1 MANRLDTP
9 HYDDTSHKFT
19 LAVIIVNYNVKY
31 FVEQCLLSLQK
42 AMNGINGEVYVV
54 DNASTDGSVEYLIPR
69 FPNVH
74 FIESSENVGFA
85 RANNMAIRQSDSK
98 YVLLINPDTFVAEET
113 LRQVLEFMEANPEA
127 GGAGVKMHNTDGTLA
142 MESRRGLPTPLTAFY
157 KMCGLCARFPKSKTF
172 GRYYMGYL
180 SWDKP
185 EKIEVMSGA
194 FTMLR
199 RKALMKAGLLDE
211 DFFMYGEDIDL
222 SYRLIKSGYSNWY
235 LPHPILHYKG
245 ESTHKS
251 SFRYVHVFYQAMLI
265 FFRKHYGHLSFFVTL
280 PIKIAIYFRSFI
292 ALIQMLTD
300 KVRQSLGFVSSKS
313 KTERFLFVGSE
324 EVLSQCSAIVRRK
337 GLDAS
342 FITKDLDSLYADL
355 VKNNIRDN
363 LTLVFDT
370 QMFAYGEILSFMHSL
385 KSMKIQLGTYNPS
398 TKVIITHKQIYK

>member
-1 MANRLDTP
+1 
-9 HYDDTSHKFT
+9 
-19 LAVIIVNYNVKY
+19 
-31 FVEQCLLSLQK
+31 
-42 AMNGINGEVYVV
+42 
-54 DNASTDGSVEYLIPR
+54 
-69 FPNVH
+69 
-74 FIESSENVGFA
+74 
-85 RANNMAIRQSDSK
+85 
-98 YVLLINPDTFVAEET
+98 
-113 LRQVLEFMEANPEA
+113 
-127 GGAGVKMHNTDGTLA
+127 
-142 MESRRGLPTPLTAFY
+142 
-157 KMCGLCARFPKSKTF
+157 MCGLCARFPKSKTF

-199 RKALMKAGLLDE
+199 RKALTEVGLLDE

-222 SYRLIKSGYSNWY
+222 SYRLIKGGYSNWY

-355 VKNNIRDN
+355 VKNNVRDS

-370 QMFAYGEILSFMHSL
+370 QMFAYAEILSFMHSL

>member
-1 MANRLDTP
+1 MTNRLDTP
-9 HYDDTSHKFT
+9 HYDDASHKFT

-31 FVEQCLLSLQK
+31 FVEQCLISLQK

-69 FPNVH
+69 FPDVH
-74 FIESSENVGFA
+74 FIESSDNVGFA

-98 YVLLINPDTFVAEET
+98 YVLLINPDTFVAEDT

-127 GGAGVKMHNTDGTLA
+127 GGAGVKMHNTDGSLA
-142 MESRRGLPTPLTAFY
+142 MESRRGLPTPLTALY

-194 FTMLR
+194 FAMLR

-280 PIKIAIYFRSFI
+280 PIKIAIYIRSLI

-300 KVRQSLGFVSSKS
+300 KARQSLGFVSSRR
-313 KTERFLFVGSE
+313 KTEHFLFVGSE
-324 EVLSQCSAIVRRK
+324 DVLSQCRAIVRRK

-342 FITKDLDSLYADL
+342 FITKDLDSLYSDI
-355 VKNNIRDN
+355 VKNNYKDG

-370 QMFAYGEILSFMHSL
+370 QKFAYGEILAFMHSL
-385 KSMKIQLGTYNPS
+385 SNMKIQLGTYNPS